1 MATFEELTDSLSFEG
16 LSSLT
21 PSSSADE
28 ELRSLLTVPEYK
40 PTPVD
45 PTAGTTSFGRGLS
58 SGLDSLSSALGT
70 AFKLG
75 VPGLVEDV
83 TSIDTVDHESVKA
96 RHRIMKENQD
106 KSLMTTSFDDVR
118 EAYKEDPVK
127 ALDKLLTFT
136 GETVGASLPY
146 SAPSGIGA
154 VVGSQVG
161 KRIAAGVAARA
172 VGAAVGQVAIP
183 IPFLGALIGG
193 TIASIPMFFGMNT
206 ERQIEER
213 ARENKGITPLPEELQ
228 LGRALAGAPVQSAL
242 GTAVFLALGV
252 GSKAL
257 PKSLTLAP
265 PAQLTAARKKL
276 GNMLAT
282 EIPKGMAKGVIV
294 EAPTEVM
301 QQAIER
307 LQAGL
312 EIDPANGEAFK
323 EYLES
328 AVGGGVAG
336 FVFGAFGGGGRG
348 VRRYSQQPSLEEQ
361 QNEIDRAIAE
371 GSFLIDS
378 LEEGGVAPA
387 PVQVAPTLEESA
399 TAATSPIGEVET
411 DVEVDETSTFVE
423 DPAQG
428 TLDLPEPKPKPKPKR
443 KAKGKERT
451 TTEAVTE
458 EAAEEATEEVTAG
471 AKKQLT
477 FISPAEL
484 AKKNKQV
491 KDLTEGA
498 SEEVVDQTTDTIEET
513 DAPTPEELAT
523 VDLFGG
529 DDVSQSEITQE
540 EVKQKLD
547 EVIVEKEQGK
557 TFDSDEENL
566 LKEEA
571 EKATQKAVEE
581 VEIKKEKRKL
591 TEAYKQGALTEEQA
605 DRAEELGLRVP
616 RDDDGNIVYPTQKQI
631 EAAKKKQKRTE
642 QRKDYESAIEGQ
654 VDPEADTGLTGTEE
668 DVTAETDI
676 EGDPSLTLAEALK
689 PTYRQTMAEMDKDDL
704 VELSEAEQEKV
715 REFISEKLGA
725 SVDTIFME
733 QASIAAEYEK
743 AGGTNP
749 SDVLA
754 FTDPIKR
761 IIYVATNPSSLT
773 DVESMVGEEVYH
785 MAEGLNLFT
794 EAERKALQDTLTV
807 ETARENGLGP
817 MIDAYPEALHAME
830 ARAKLA
836 GLWLSGASVK
846 GLPTRTRSLLQRFKD
861 FLRQV
866 ANFITNK
873 EPTAVEIQ
881 RRALRRLQ
889 DGQLAR
895 EIGGQPSV
903 DLSGVMANRGIFKSL
918 SNKRVV
924 DAAKKSLADIKKS
937 RLKNETGEV
946 LSTWNNWMTH
956 LSGLAE
962 KFPKFKP
969 FYNALMDQTQK
980 RNAIKNEALTILRP
994 YLEMVSAGIPFT
1006 KKAEAAKKAAKDIEQ
1021 FAIAADHLQ
1030 VPKSVILNG
1039 GKFKEDRK
1047 GAVEEVL
1054 PPFTV
1059 PLQAL
1064 RERGGSTW
1072 EALDVPDTQEYLTLD
1087 EAYRES
1093 YRASSD
1099 TFTYVYNQV
1108 REAMEKYLADLGHTF
1123 LNKADF
1129 KEETDP
1135 LERSKKIINFL
1146 KPYLELNKEGKVIP
1160 FDKRTKKA
1168 LTKEVA
1174 EAEGLFRE
1182 GDKAKNVQKLY
1193 EELGTIYDVMVSL
1206 RDAQVFSYLPRI
1218 RNGEYVVQVKRINRK
1233 SKKGKKLPDVVEE
1246 LISVPNSAFSKFGFR
1261 AKSAVAEDKL
1271 ASQIESEAK
1280 EMYPDS
1286 DKYEISSFRLTRN
1299 EVLKEG
1305 NHSLR
1310 AALPMIER
1318 VMIALGTTEAPYSGM
1333 ERDKDSAEAFKKVTG
1348 KDKAFAEKVMKD
1360 LKTAL
1365 GMRDFERFTTVRKR
1379 PTVQGYY
1386 TTRNNN
1392 GTYLSSALDRYINSG
1407 ANQASSIYYQN
1418 DLHTALNNLDKP
1430 DSRDLYRYAKD
1441 SWEYFNTFKAGQE
1454 ALRAFAFHAFLGFNI
1469 SSSVLNLL
1477 QIPQSAWPQ
1486 MSSTY
1491 GVGATSRELGIAL
1504 KDAIKMG
1511 KLKGSLGRYGFDF
1524 TGEKPK
1530 GIAQADWDILVD
1542 LNKRGIIQPIQNI
1555 DLQGEYNQD
1564 SGLINR
1570 LGVPNQL
1577 MFASSYAFGYTENVN
1592 RVTTALAASRL
1603 ARKASTN
1610 KKIAKKVKLFA
1621 SQTRFSE
1628 RMNELVKDD
1637 GTIENQ
1643 KEFEKL
1649 ASEMFVEKTQFMMG
1663 KENRAGVMRNL
1674 FGMGSGMGGVATQFM
1689 SYPMQMMNLYAQ
1701 ALRRSLGRDVD
1712 IETRK
1717 MAAVQLALMSL
1728 GFFAFAGAMGLPFAD
1743 DSKEVIKLI
1752 SRNFGDQVE
1761 FDVGKYAYDLVK
1773 DLTSDEAAELIMY
1786 GPISRSL
1793 NMDLSRRAGMGS
1805 LIPFLRLMSGTT
1817 APQIMTG
1824 PAGTRIIDH
1833 VEDTLLT
1840 INDPLVS
1847 LPMKIAAPLSLAVPV
1862 SLQRLYNGLVKVP
1875 SQGFIS
1881 KKGQRGVL
1889 GPNEIDIGD
1898 RLTHLIGFTPRNLAN
1913 EWRERGIHNYLN
1925 FRNRGG
1931 KETMTTA
1938 LASLM
1943 TRVVRAENAVERA
1956 RLRQQFNELMMQ
1968 VQEHDLAA
1976 MNRGDASAMYLIN
1989 MDTIRDRVRA
1999 NLNPRAGM
2007 LRRTRKALR
2016 GEQAE
2021 EFR

>member
-1 MATFEELTDSLSFEG
+1 MATFNELTDSLSLEG

-28 ELRSLLTVPEYK
+28 ELKSLLTVPEYK

-45 PTAGTTSFGRGLS
+45 PTAGTTAFGRGFS

-75 VPGLVEDV
+75 VPGLIEEA

-146 SAPSGIGA
+146 SAPNIAGGVIGA
-154 VVGSQVG
+154 QVG
-161 KRIAAGVAARA
+161 KRIAAGLAARA
-172 VGAAVGQVAIP
+172 VGAAVGQTLIP

-193 TIASIPMFFGMNT
+193 TIAGIPMFFGMNT

-228 LGRALAGAPVQSAL
+228 LWKALGSAPVQGAL
-242 GTAVFLALGV
+242 GTAVFLALGL
-252 GSKAL
+252 GSKAV

-265 PAQLTAARKKL
+265 PAQLTAARKTL

-312 EIDPANGEAFK
+312 EIDPADGEAFK

-348 VRRYSQQPSLEEQ
+348 VRRYSRQASMEEQ

-387 PVQVAPTLEESA
+387 PEQVAPTLEESA

-428 TLDLPEPKPKPKPKR
+428 TLGLPEPEPKPKPKR
-443 KAKGKERT
+443 KAKGKTTPEVKPKETKGKLATTLELNEKGLPKKVEPKIKPPTGT
-451 TTEAVTE
+451 TTGLRMIARSPAEVEELNRIGKEQAAKDKANQQAADLSDNTSNEVIDETTTDE
-458 EAAEEATEEVTAG
+458 QVFSDDVVDTDKGRMDNNQALNEIIVDSQKGEVEEKEAAEIANQKAQEA
-471 AKKQLT
+471 AKIKGE
-477 FISPAEL
+477 IREL
-484 AKKNKQV
+484 RKAFLEGN
-491 KDLTEGA
+491 LTE
-498 SEEVVDQTTDTIEET
+498 
-513 DAPTPEELAT
+513 
-523 VDLFGG
+523 
-529 DDVSQSEITQE
+529 
-540 EVKQKLD
+540 K
-547 EVIVEKEQGK
+547 
-557 TFDSDEENL
+557 
-566 LKEEA
+566 
-571 EKATQKAVEE
+571 
-581 VEIKKEKRKL
+581 
-591 TEAYKQGALTEEQA
+591 QA
-605 DRAEELGLRVP
+605 DRAVDLGLNIP
-616 RDDDGNIVYPTQKQI
+616 IDDDGNIIYPTKT
-631 EAAKKKQKRTE
+631 KRKTQKRK
-642 QRKDYESAIEGQ
+642 RK
-654 VDPEADTGLTGTEE
+654 PTG
-668 DVTAETDI
+668 I
-676 EGDPSLTLAEALK
+676 DPSLEADFIEAEKGEGQTDTTLEDAEVIADQTRGK
-689 PTYRQTMAEMDKDDL
+689 TSTYRQTMAEMDKDDL

-794 EAERKALQDTLTV
+794 DAERKALQDTLTV
-807 ETARENGLGP
+807 EMARENGLGP
-817 MIDAYPEALHAME
+817 LLDAYPEALHEME

-866 ANFITNK
+866 ANFITGK

-895 EIGGQPSV
+895 EVGGQPSV

-969 FYNALMDQTQK
+969 FYNALMDQTHK
-980 RNAIKNEALTILRP
+980 RNSIKNQALIILRP
-994 YLEMVSAGIPFT
+994 YLNMVSAGIPFT

-1021 FAIAADHLQ
+1021 FAVVADYLEMR
-1030 VPKSVILNG
+1030 KSVILNG

-1054 PPFTV
+1054 PPFTL
-1059 PLQAL
+1059 PLKSL

-1072 EALDVPDTQEYLTLD
+1072 EALDVPDNQEYLTLD

-1099 TFTYVYNQV
+1099 TFSYIYDQV
-1108 REAMEKYLADLGHTF
+1108 REAMEKYLADIGHNFIKDFADIENTSERRDAIIKF
-1123 LNKADF
+1123 LEPF
-1129 KEETDP
+1129 
-1135 LERSKKIINFL
+1135 
-1146 KPYLELNKEGKVIP
+1146 LELNKKGEVIP

-1168 LTKEVA
+1168 LTKEIA
-1174 EAEGLFRE
+1174 EAKGLFKE
-1182 GDKAKNVQKLY
+1182 GDKAKSVEKLY

-1206 RDAQVFSYLPRI
+1206 RQAEVTSYIPRI

-1233 SKKGKKLPDVVEE
+1233 STKGKKLPDVVEE

-1261 AKSAVAEDKL
+1261 AKSAVEEDKL

-1286 DKYEISSFRLTRN
+1286 DKYEVSSFRLTRN

-1305 NHSLR
+1305 NQSLR

-1318 VMIALGTTEAPYSGM
+1318 VMMALGTTETPYSGM
-1333 ERDKDSAEAFKKVTG
+1333 EGDKDSTEAFRKTTG

-1360 LKTAL
+1360 LKTAM

-1379 PTVQGYY
+1379 PVVQGYY
-1386 TTRNNN
+1386 NIRNNN

-1407 ANQASSIYYQN
+1407 ANQASSIFYQN

-1469 SSSVLNLL
+1469 SSSILNLL
-1477 QIPQSAWPQ
+1477 QIPQSSWPV
-1486 MSSTY
+1486 MSSVY
-1491 GVGATSRELGIAL
+1491 GVGSTSFELGRAL
-1504 KDAIKMG
+1504 KDAIKLTKFTGQLG
-1511 KLKGSLGRYGFDF
+1511 KYGFDF

-1530 GIAQADWDILVD
+1530 GIAQADWDVLVD
-1542 LNKRGIIQPIQNI
+1542 LNRRGIIQPIQNI

-1564 SGLINR
+1564 SGLVNR

-1577 MFASSYAFGYTENVN
+1577 MFASSYAFGYTENIN
-1592 RVTTALAASRL
+1592 RISTALAAARL
-1603 ARKASTN
+1603 ARKAATN
-1610 KKIAKKVKLFA
+1610 KKTAKKVRLFA

-1628 RMNELVKDD
+1628 RMNNLVNAD
-1637 GTIENQ
+1637 GTITNQ
-1643 KEFEKL
+1643 NNFEKL
-1649 ASEMFVEKTQFMMG
+1649 VGEMFVEKTQFMMG

-1701 ALRRSLGRDVD
+1701 SLRRSLGRNVD

-1761 FDVGKYAYDLVK
+1761 FDIGKYAYDLVK

-1805 LIPFLRLMSGTT
+1805 LVPFLRLMSGTT

-1840 INDPLVS
+1840 LNDPNVS
-1847 LPMKIAAPLSLAVPV
+1847 LPMKIAAPLSLAIPV
-1862 SLQRLYNGLVKVP
+1862 SIQRLYNGLVKVP
-1875 SQGFIS
+1875 FEGFTS

-1889 GPNEIDIGD
+1889 GPEEVDGGD
-1898 RLTHLIGFTPRNLAN
+1898 MLINIIGFTPRNLAQ
-1913 EWRERGIHNYLN
+1913 EWRERGVHNYLN
-1925 FRNRGG
+1925 YRNRKG

-1938 LASLM
+1938 LAALM
-1943 TRVVRAENAVERA
+1943 TKAIRSKNSVDSAKY
-1956 RLRQQFNELMMQ
+1956 QQKFNELMAQ
-1968 VQEHDLAA
+1968 VQEHDMEAY
-1976 MNRGDASAMYLIN
+1976 NRGDISAMYRIN
-1989 MDTIRDRVRA
+1989 IRTIRDRVRF
-1999 NLNPRAGM
+1999 NLNPRAG
-2007 LRRTRKALR
+2007 LIRRTRRDLR
-2016 GEQAE
+2016 GVQAE
-2021 EFR
+2021 ELEGE